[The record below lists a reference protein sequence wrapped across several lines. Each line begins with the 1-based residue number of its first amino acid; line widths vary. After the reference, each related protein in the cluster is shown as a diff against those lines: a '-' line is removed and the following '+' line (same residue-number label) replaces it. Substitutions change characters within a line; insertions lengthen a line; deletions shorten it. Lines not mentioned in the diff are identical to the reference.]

1 MKFIFYK
8 IIWLEFILVF
18 GFFFSN
24 CRSLAENPWECT
36 CSLKEFHDKLLELE
50 TSSGLVLVDRDNIR
64 CSNLM
69 NVPML
74 NLTSRAH
81 WCKYPATL
89 PTKNN
94 CFMSPKHSLRHI
106 VQDFVISFSF
116 IEVHFNNELSICML
130 KLI

>member
-1 MKFIFYK
+1 MNSQWY
-8 IIWLEFILVF
+8 L

-24 CRSLAENPWECT
+24 FRSLAENPWECT

-64 CSNLM
+64 CNNLM

-74 NLTSRAH
+74 NLTSQAH
-81 WCKYPATL
+81 WCKYPA
-89 PTKNN
+89 
-94 CFMSPKHSLRHI
+94 SLRIHRII
-106 VQDFVISFSF
+106 VSCHPNIHSSILYKILIVISFSF
-116 IEVHFNNELSICML
+116 IFEVHFNNELSICML